1 MMAFRQRPESNVGNF
16 AHTRQA
22 ILPFGL
28 RYFQII
34 TSLQIQPILRRLSQ
48 SAAKPQSQFRCDR
61 ARAFEHMRHAHR
73 RNANRVS
80 EGGLGQIQVFEYFM
94 QTTARMNRRQTIGD
108 HAVIACSLATIGWFF
123 NAPGQK
129 HGSQSGNSQTGN
141 RAAGCGL
148 PLYGSVNA
156 ADNAG

>member
-1 MMAFRQRPESNVGNF
+1 MMAFRQRPESNVRNF
-16 AHTRQA
+16 AHIGQA
-22 ILPFGL
+22 VLPFGF

-34 TSLQIQPILRRLSQ
+34 TSLQVQPILRRLPQ
-48 SAAKPQSQFRCDR
+48 SAAKPQSQFCCDR
-61 ARAFEHMRHAHR
+61 ASAFEHMRHAHR
-73 RNANRVS
+73 RNANRIS
-80 EGGLGQIQVFEYFM
+80 KGGLSQIQVFEYFM
-94 QTTARMNRRQTIGD
+94 QKFAWMNRRQTIGD
-108 HAVIACSLATIGWFF
+108 HAVIACSLATIGCFF

-141 RAAGCGL
+141 RAAGRGL